1 VSEQDG
7 TTPAS
12 RPQLVRIALIAAA
25 VVAVDQ
31 VTKSLAVSRLDD
43 RIVPIF
49 WTLRFNLSFNSGLAF
64 SQGRGLTPLIT
75 VGALLLVCGL
85 VYLASRARR
94 PVVAVALALIL
105 GGALGNLCDRL
116 FRGNGG
122 AVIDFIDVQWWPV
135 FNVADI
141 ALSCGAVLLVLA
153 TLREPAVEPAS

>member
-1 VSEQDG
+1 VSERDG
-7 TTPAS
+7 PTPAS
-12 RPQLVRIALIAAA
+12 RPQLVRIALIVTA

-31 VTKSLAVSRLDD
+31 VTKSLAVARLDD

-75 VGALLLVCGL
+75 VCALLLVCGL
-85 VYLASRARR
+85 VYLASRATR

-153 TLREPAVEPAS
+153 TFREPAVETAG